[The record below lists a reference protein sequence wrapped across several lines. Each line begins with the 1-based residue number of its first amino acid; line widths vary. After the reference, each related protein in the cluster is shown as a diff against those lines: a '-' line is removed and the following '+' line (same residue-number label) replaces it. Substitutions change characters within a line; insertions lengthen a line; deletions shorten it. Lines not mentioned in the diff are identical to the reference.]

1 MKKEIEISQ
10 NFKNQAKKAIISI
23 VVFLFVYLLIVFLCI
38 ALAVICVFGA
48 ITMVISKP
56 HLITIALGIGLASLG
71 VLVFFFIIKF
81 LFKSNKKDLSHLTE
95 IHRTEQ
101 PELFKLIDNLVEEIG
116 TPFPKKVYLSP
127 EVTAAVFYDSS
138 FWSMFFPIKKN
149 LQIGLG
155 LINTITEIELKA
167 ILAHEFGHF
176 SQKSMKVG
184 SYVHNFNQI
193 IFNML
198 YDNDSFDKAAR
209 SWGETSNYFAI
220 FVMIGLEIVKGIQW
234 VLKQLYNYLNKS
246 YMALSREM
254 EFHADT
260 TAASITGYK
269 PLKDSLLRLDLAE
282 VAFNGVLSH
291 YDSKVI
297 DNIKS
302 KNIYAEQSY
311 LVNFL
316 AKKDKIEIKN
326 GLPFIKLNDLNRYNK
341 SKLNIEDQWASHPT
355 IEQRVKN
362 LEATDFKKEIQNFNL
377 AGNLFRNLLEL
388 QEKLTEK
395 IFNDIKYEAKPVYSS
410 LENFAEEIQKTY
422 IDNTFP
428 EIYNGYYDNKNPV
441 KFDIEKDFIMDSE
454 VKGKDLFSSESV
466 HRNYIELSLK
476 NDLEI
481 LNLIKSGEI
490 KIKTFDYDGEKYSK
504 KDLDTLINNI
514 KKELEVLEQS
524 IKNNDIRIYKYCE
537 KVSTNPQNIKAL
549 YKNLIEFDGGFDNKM
564 QIYYDLLEKLDF
576 ISQNTPYDEIKSKF
590 LRIEPLETKLKE
602 ELKSMLDDA
611 LYTAEINAEMRKT
624 LSLYTSE
631 KLQYFGKQTYFDNNL
646 QTLFAALNSYE
657 FLVSRGYFILKKEL
671 LDYQAKIL
679 STNKELEL
687 S

>member
-10 NFKNQAKKAIISI
+10 NFRNQAKKAIISI
-23 VVFLFVYLLIVFLCI
+23 VVFLLVYLLIVFLCI
-38 ALAVICVFGA
+38 ALAIICVYGA
-48 ITMVISKP
+48 IAMVMSKL

-71 VLVFFFIIKF
+71 ILVFFFIVKF
-81 LFKSNKKDLSHLTE
+81 IFKSNKKDLSHLTE
-95 IHRTEQ
+95 IHRNEQ
-101 PELFKLIDNLVEEIG
+101 PELFKLIDRLVEEID

-155 LINTITEIELKA
+155 LINTTTEIEFKA

-198 YDNDSFDKAAR
+198 YDNDSFDKGAR
-209 SWGETSNYFAI
+209 SLGEASNYFAI
-220 FVMIGLEIVKGIQW
+220 FVMIALQIVKGIQW
-234 VLKQLYNYLNKS
+234 VLKQLYTYLNKS

-269 PLKDSLLRLDLAE
+269 PLKESLLRLDIAE

-291 YDSKVI
+291 YDSKVN
-297 DNIKS
+297 DSIKS
-302 KNIYAEQSY
+302 KNIYLEQTY
-311 LVNFL
+311 LVKFL

-326 GLPFIKLNDLNRYNK
+326 GLPFIKFNDLNKYNK

-355 IEQRVKN
+355 IEQRIIN
-362 LEATDFKKEIQNFNL
+362 LESTDFNIEIKNFNL
-377 AGNLFRNLLEL
+377 ASNLFRNLLEL
-388 QEKLTEK
+388 QEKLTKK
-395 IFNDIKYEAKPVYSS
+395 IFSDIKYSAEPTYNS
-410 LENFAEEIQKTY
+410 LENFSEEIKKTY
-422 IDNTFP
+422 LDNTFP
-428 EIYNGYYDNKNPV
+428 EIYNGYYDNKNPI
-441 KFDIEKDFIMDSE
+441 KIDAEEDFIAESE
-454 VKGKDLFSSESV
+454 IKIKDLFSSESV
-466 HRNYIELSLK
+466 NRNYIEFSLK
-476 NDLEI
+476 NDLEM
-481 LNLIKSGEI
+481 LNLIKSGDI

-504 KDLDTLINNI
+504 KDLDNLILNL
-514 KKELEVLEQS
+514 KKELAILEKS
-524 IKNNDIRIYKYCE
+524 IMNNDIRIYKYCVKASDNTQE
-537 KVSTNPQNIKAL
+537 IKTL
-549 YKNLIEFDGGFDNKM
+549 YKNLIEFDSDFENKM
-564 QIYYDLLEKLDF
+564 KVYYDLLEKLEF

-590 LRIEPLETKLKE
+590 LRIEPLEIRLKK
-602 ELKSMLDDA
+602 ELKLMLDDA
-611 LYTAEINAEMRKT
+611 LYTTEINDEMRKT
-624 LSLYTSE
+624 LNLYTSE
-631 KLQYFGKQTYFDNNL
+631 KLQYFGKQIYFDENL

-671 LDYQAKIL
+671 LDYQALIFSK
-679 STNKELEL
+679 NKELEM